1 LHVSADSYGPL
12 LGYLVLDLLLRGGEG
27 VVLGKIL
34 AHTHPPPPMPIG
46 RPLLVGP
53 AFLAFIWR
61 RGLRFLNPLPRP
73 FNFFA
78 DFLGIAI
85 MLPSLGIV
93 RPRLRGG

>member
-1 LHVSADSYGPL
+1 M
-12 LGYLVLDLLLRGGEG
+12 
-27 VVLGKIL
+27 LGKIL
-34 AHTHPPPPMPIG
+34 AHTHPPPMPIG

-61 RGLRFLNPLPRP
+61 RGLRFLNPFPRP

>member
-1 LHVSADSYGPL
+1 LHVSGDCYGAL
-12 LGYLVLDLLLRGGEG
+12 LGYLVLVLLLRGREG

-34 AHTHPPPPMPIG
+34 AHTHPPPMPIT
-46 RPLLVGP
+46 RPLLVWP

>member
-1 LHVSADSYGPL
+1 MHVIGDSYGAL
-12 LGYLVLDLLLRGGEG
+12 LGYLVLDLLLRGREG

-34 AHTHPPPPMPIG
+34 AHTHPPPMPLG
-46 RPLLVGP
+46 RPLSVGP

-61 RGLRFLNPLPRP
+61 RGLRFLNLLPRP

-85 MLPSLGIV
+85 MLLSYV
-93 RPRLRGG
+93 RSSHNLSVT

>member
-1 LHVSADSYGPL
+1 LHVSGDYYGPL
-12 LGYLVLDLLLRGGEG
+12 LGYLVHDLLRGREG

-34 AHTHPPPPMPIG
+34 AHTHPPPMPIG

-53 AFLAFIWR
+53 ACLAFIWR

-73 FNFFA
+73 FNFFFA

>member
-1 LHVSADSYGPL
+1 MHVSGDSYGAL
-12 LGYLVLDLLLRGGEG
+12 LWYLVLDLLLRGREG

-34 AHTHPPPPMPIG
+34 AHTHPPPMPIG

-53 AFLAFIWR
+53 AFLAFIRR
-61 RGLRFLNPLPRP
+61 RGLRFLNPFPRP

>member
-1 LHVSADSYGPL
+1 MHVSGDSYGPL
-12 LGYLVLDLLLRGGEG
+12 LGYLVLDLLRGREG

-34 AHTHPPPPMPIG
+34 AHTHPPPMPIG

-61 RGLRFLNPLPRP
+61 RGLRFLNPFPRP

-93 RPRLRGG
+93 RPQLRGG